1 MPGDNAAR
9 RIACFPS
16 TGLVALVFLS
26 AAAAGLAQT
35 NIATGSPS
43 ELKKFSLDELLNLEV
58 TTVSRRPEKLNE
70 APSAIQVITGEDIR
84 RSGATSIPEALRLAP
99 NLEVAQVDSRQW
111 AISARGFNNTV
122 ANKLLVLIDGRTVY
136 TPLFAG
142 VFWDVQDTLLADIDR
157 IEVISGPGGSLWGAN
172 AVNGVINIIT
182 RSAAETQGFYLEGG
196 GGTELRGFGGARY
209 GGQLTP
215 QLHYR
220 VYGKYFDRDSTVL
233 SNGTDGTNEW
243 HVGQGGFRLDWDAT
257 NHNLLT
263 LQGDLY
269 DGRIAQPG
277 TNDIAVSG
285 GNTLGHWSH
294 TFSEDSDLRVQL
306 YYDRTR
312 RRIPGTFSED
322 LNTYDFDGQHRFQP
336 LPRNDFVWGIGFRLI
351 QDQVDNGTALAF
363 LPAHKTLH
371 LYSAFLQDEVT
382 LVTDRLRLTLGSKF
396 EHNDYTGFE
405 IQPSVRLAWTP
416 DIRQTV
422 WGAISRAVRS
432 PSRIDRE
439 FYAPAAPPYLLAG
452 GTNFLSEDLLAYEL
466 GYRVQ
471 PIERLSLS
479 VATYYNDYD
488 HIRSLRPGSPFV
500 IANDLK
506 GESYGVEL
514 AGTLQITDWWRVRA
528 GYNYLHKRL
537 VVKPGGADLN
547 NGSGEGNDPEH
558 QFSFR
563 SSMDLPGDLQ
573 LDAGLRFVDSL
584 PSPSVPSYFG
594 LDVRLQWKPAKDW
607 ELAVVGQN
615 LVDRRHPE
623 FGAPA
628 TREEIER
635 SVYGRVTWSF

>member
-1 MPGDNAAR
+1 
-9 RIACFPS
+9 
-16 TGLVALVFLS
+16 
-26 AAAAGLAQT
+26 
-35 NIATGSPS
+35 
-43 ELKKFSLDELLNLEV
+43 
-58 TTVSRRPEKLNE
+58 
-70 APSAIQVITGEDIR
+70 
-84 RSGATSIPEALRLAP
+84 
-99 NLEVAQVDSRQW
+99 
-111 AISARGFNNTV
+111 
-122 ANKLLVLIDGRTVY
+122 
-136 TPLFAG
+136 
-142 VFWDVQDTLLADIDR
+142 
-157 IEVISGPGGSLWGAN
+157 
-172 AVNGVINIIT
+172 
-182 RSAAETQGFYLEGG
+182 
-196 GGTELRGFGGARY
+196 
-209 GGQLTP
+209 
-215 QLHYR
+215 
-220 VYGKYFDRDSTVL
+220 
-233 SNGTDGTNEW
+233 
-243 HVGQGGFRLDWDAT
+243 
-257 NHNLLT
+257 
-263 LQGDLY
+263 
-269 DGRIAQPG
+269 
-277 TNDIAVSG
+277 
-285 GNTLGHWSH
+285 
-294 TFSEDSDLRVQL
+294 
-306 YYDRTR
+306 
-312 RRIPGTFSED
+312 
-322 LNTYDFDGQHRFQP
+322 
-336 LPRNDFVWGIGFRLI
+336 
-351 QDQVDNGTALAF
+351 
-363 LPAHKTLH
+363 
-371 LYSAFLQDEVT
+371 LQDEVT

-416 DIRQTV
+416 DTRQTV